1 MRVPSNPLALIG
13 PAILLVFAVSF
24 AAVWAR
30 DRRHRHLLFLGAA
43 CLLFCA
49 GTLSQ
54 ILALPDGD
62 GVNAVTSAL
71 IYTVS
76 TLLLCDGLLRRS
88 EARLPRFS
96 YLIVPAVIVGG
107 IAYFY
112 YIDRRLIVR
121 IYLLN
126 FGYGLIFLATAWRLR
141 RLRTGRLSE
150 QVLFWVLTVFSLH
163 FFPRTVLTVGAIAPA
178 AGTFGS
184 SVFWLSL
191 QFSLAISGV
200 ALALAVLAVTAGDMI
215 ETLRHERSTDH
226 LTGLC
231 NRLGFEEAADRVLRD
246 ARAWPVCLVVAD
258 IDRFKSIND
267 TFGHPAGDAVLKAF
281 AKLLK
286 ETARKVDLCGR
297 LGGEE
302 FAVLL
307 PNCDIAGSY
316 AFADRLRSVVRQT
329 RFQGLPQSRRVTASF
344 GLVTA
349 SRGESLSSLVA
360 RADKALYQ
368 AKRSGRNRVEINPEG
383 PAMPAPAR
391 IHPDAAA
398 SSPPIVN
405 NSSDQ

>member
-1 MRVPSNPLALIG
+1 MSVIMRIPSNPLALIG
-13 PAILLVFAVSF
+13 PAILLVFAASF
-24 AAVWAR
+24 AAVWVR
-30 DRRHRHLLFLGAA
+30 DRRHQHLLFLGAA

-54 ILALPDGD
+54 LLAIPDGD

-76 TLLLCDGLLRRS
+76 VLLLSDGLLRRS
-88 EARLPRFS
+88 GARLS
-96 YLIVPAVIVGG
+96 WAAYLIVPILIVSG

-126 FGYGLIFLATAWRLR
+126 FSYGLILLTTAWRLR

-150 QVLFWVLTVFSLH
+150 QILFWVLMVFSLH
-163 FFPRTVLTVGAIAPA
+163 FFPRTVLTVGATAPA
-178 AGTFGS
+178 AGAFGS
-184 SVFWLSL
+184 SPFWLAL
-191 QFSLAISGV
+191 QFSLAVSGV
-200 ALALAVLAVTAGDMI
+200 ALALAVLAVTVGDTI

-226 LTGLC
+226 LTGLS

-267 TFGHPAGDAVLKAF
+267 MFGHPAGDAVLRAF

-286 ETARKVDLCGR
+286 ETSRKIDLCGR

-307 PNCDIAGSY
+307 PNCDMAGSY
-316 AFADRLRSVVRQT
+316 AFADRLRSLVRQT
-329 RFQGLPQSRRVTASF
+329 RFAALPQARYVTASF
-344 GLVTA
+344 GLVVA
-349 SRGESLSSLVA
+349 NRGESLSSLVA

-368 AKRSGRNRVEINPEG
+368 AKRSGRNRVAINSESL
-383 PAMPAPAR
+383 AMPAPA
-391 IHPDAAA
+391 
-398 SSPPIVN
+398 STSP
-405 NSSDQ
+405 

>member
-1 MRVPSNPLALIG
+1 MSVIMRVPSNPLALIG

-30 DRRHRHLLFLGAA
+30 DRRHQHLLFLGAA

-49 GTLSQ
+49 GALSQ
-54 ILALPDGD
+54 ILAIPDGD

-76 TLLLCDGLLRRS
+76 VLLLSDGLLRRS
-88 EARLPRFS
+88 GARLPWVS
-96 YLIVPAVIVGG
+96 YLIVPLLIVGG

-141 RLRTGRLSE
+141 QLRIGRLSE
-150 QVLFWVLTVFSLH
+150 RILFWVLTVFSLH
-163 FFPRTVLTVGAIAPA
+163 FFPRTVLTVGATAPA
-178 AGTFGS
+178 AGSFGS
-184 SVFWLSL
+184 SPFWLTL
-191 QFSLAISGV
+191 QFSLAVSGV
-200 ALALAVLAVTAGDMI
+200 ALALAVLAVTVGDMI
-215 ETLRHERSTDH
+215 EKLRHERSTDH
-226 LTGLC
+226 LTGLS
-231 NRLGFEEAADRVLRD
+231 NRLGFEEAADRLLHD

-267 TFGHPAGDAVLKAF
+267 TFGHPAGDAVLRAF

-286 ETARKVDLCGR
+286 ENARKIDLCGR

-307 PNCDIAGSY
+307 PNCDIPGGY

-329 RFQGLPQSRRVTASF
+329 RFEGLPRSRCVTASF
-344 GLVTA
+344 GLA
-349 SRGESLSSLVA
+349 AAGRGEGLSSLVA

-368 AKRSGRNRVEINPEG
+368 AKRSGRNRVEINPESLI
-383 PAMPAPAR
+383 MPAPAST
-391 IHPDAAA
+391 
-398 SSPPIVN
+398 SS
-405 NSSDQ
+405 